1 MLVEAM
7 VLYRLWPRSLAGG
20 LPPRAQHLHPLSG
33 LTSRF
38 LAMSRT
44 PPSLVLYV
52 VRKWL
57 RTIGVCY
64 AGPVTGPDV
73 RKSLRRGLHRHHHS
87 LELRSGLGALEL
99 RRGLHRPRPGPWPP
113 RRDTGRDIAEGLHLG
128 VQERPGRRQQA
139 NPPALP
145 LPR

>member
-7 VLYRLWPRSLAGG
+7 VLYRLWPRSLAGC

-44 PPSLVLYV
+44 PPSLVLCV

-57 RTIGVCY
+57 RTVGVCY

-73 RKSLRRGLHRHHHS
+73 RKSLRRGLHR
-87 LELRSGLGALEL
+87 
-99 RRGLHRPRPGPWPP
+99 PRPGPWTP
-113 RRDTGRDIAEGLHLG
+113 RRDAGHRA
-128 VQERPGRRQQA
+128 
-139 NPPALP
+139 PALRDAP
-145 LPR
+145 EGVR